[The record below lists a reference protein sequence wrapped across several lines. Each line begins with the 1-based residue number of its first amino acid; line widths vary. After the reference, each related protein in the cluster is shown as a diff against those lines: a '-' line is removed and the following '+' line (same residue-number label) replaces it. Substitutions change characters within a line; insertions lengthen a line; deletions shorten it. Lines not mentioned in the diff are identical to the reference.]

1 MVQAKSA
8 TTSRRMNEIGDE
20 SRQRL
25 LDAAEAL
32 FLEKGFEATTVVEIG
47 KRAGISHGSI
57 PWHFGNKSGLLYA
70 VVMRMFEKSGS
81 LDPIATGQVG
91 FNRIWQEQTFYD
103 HAPEV
108 AIFGAF
114 FLAEV
119 EHSPSSRAGV
129 SESHIRR
136 RELMVDWIVRSAEA
150 DSLTLKVSPQELV
163 DFWLGSTRGI
173 VMQKLTFDDN
183 FDLDAARRALGVAVE
198 SLLGS
203 NYFENLDSSL

>member
-57 PWHFGNKSGLLYA
+57 PWHFGNKSGLLYSVA
-70 VVMRMFEKSGS
+70 MRMFDRSSSKE
-81 LDPIATGQVG
+81 PITAGQLG
-91 FNRIWQEQTFYD
+91 FNRIWREHTYYD
-103 HAPEV
+103 NSPQMKL
-108 AIFGAF
+108 FGAF

-119 EHSPSSRAGV
+119 EHSPTSHFEV
-129 SESHIRR
+129 TESHVRR
-136 RELMVDWIVRSAEA
+136 HHLLVDWVVRSAEV
-150 DSLTLKVSPQELV
+150 DSLKLKVTPEELV
-163 DFWLGSTRGI
+163 DFWIGSSRGLF
-173 VMQKLTFDDN
+173 MQKLTFEDN
-183 FDLDAARRALGVAVE
+183 FDLTAARRALGVAVE

-203 NYFENLDSSL
+203 NYFENLDMSL

>member
-25 LDAAEAL
+25 LDAAEEL
-32 FLEKGFEATTVVEIG
+32 FFEKGFDATTVVEIG

-70 VVMRMFEKSGS
+70 VAMRMFDRSSSTE
-81 LDPIATGQVG
+81 PITAGQLG
-91 FNRIWQEQTFYD
+91 FNRIWREHTYYD
-103 HAPEV
+103 NSPQMKL
-108 AIFGAF
+108 FGAF

-119 EHSPSSRAGV
+119 EHSPASHFEV
-129 SESHIRR
+129 TESHVRR
-136 RELMVDWIVRSAEA
+136 RHLLVDWVVRSAEM
-150 DSLTLKVSPQELV
+150 DSLKLKVTPEELV
-163 DFWLGSTRGI
+163 DFWIGSSRGL
-173 VMQKLTFDDN
+173 VMQKLTFEDN
-183 FDLDAARRALGVAVE
+183 FDLAAARRALGVAVE

-203 NYFENLDSSL
+203 NYFENLDTSL